1 MVAKK
6 IDYFL
11 HDLRMRFHLDTL
23 MLREEEFSEE
33 LAERAGVPLV
43 ETQSLIRLIVRMQ
56 DAKQHDVADLKL
68 INDTIEEFKHKAK
81 MI

>member
-1 MVAKK
+1 
-6 IDYFL
+6 
-11 HDLRMRFHLDTL
+11 
-23 MLREEEFSEE
+23 EEFSEE
-33 LAERAGVPLV
+33 LAERVGVPLV

>member
-11 HDLRMRFHLDTL
+11 HDLRNRFHLDTL
-23 MLREEEFSEE
+23 TLREDEFSEE
-33 LAERAGVPLV
+33 LAERSGVSLM
-43 ETQSLIRLIVRMQ
+43 ETQSLVKLIVRMQ
-56 DAKQHDVADLKL
+56 DAKLHDLNDLKL
-68 INDTIEEFKHKAK
+68 INDYIEDFKHKAK